1 MATILLMFLNGIPL
15 GGGFMA
21 HSLMADVVDYDELL
35 NGARSEGIFWW
46 VFQMM
51 LSTDHHP

>member
-1 MATILLMFLNGIPL
+1 MHAEGDSVAVIMLMFLNGISL

-35 NGARSEGIFWW
+35 NGARSEGIFW
-46 VFQMM
+46 
-51 LSTDHHP
+51 

>member
-1 MATILLMFLNGIPL
+1 MRLDACASAEGDTVVVIMLMFLNGISL

-35 NGARSEGIFWW
+35 NGARSEGIFW
-46 VFQMM
+46 
-51 LSTDHHP
+51 